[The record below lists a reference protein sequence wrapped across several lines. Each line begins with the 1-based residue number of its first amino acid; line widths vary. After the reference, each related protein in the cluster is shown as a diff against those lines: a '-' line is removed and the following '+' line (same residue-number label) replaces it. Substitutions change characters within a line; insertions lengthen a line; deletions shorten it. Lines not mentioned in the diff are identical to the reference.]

1 MASPNRGAAPHAQ
14 GADTRSGHTPP
25 PARFSPPPPRRS
37 HPVTQP
43 FTQPLPIPT
52 DLPAAA
58 APPGRRRQ
66 SPWIHLAL
74 FFLTAGIGNVLYAR
88 RVSAWNH
95 ERER

>member
-1 MASPNRGAAPHAQ
+1 M
-14 GADTRSGHTPP
+14 
-25 PARFSPPPPRRS
+25 
-37 HPVTQP
+37 TQP